1 MSYTRVLV
9 IENPLSWAEGMKSFR
24 KNTRPALNAA
34 KKAGVLKKYTL
45 VQTGEHS
52 GMLITEFDTK
62 AKMNKYAKAM
72 SGLRSK
78 SMAETGMQSWIYS
91 GPVKA
96 SG

>member
-1 MSYTRVLV
+1 MSYTRVMVL
-9 IENPLSWAEGMKSFR
+9 ESPLSRAEARKRFR
-24 KNTRPALNAA
+24 KNVQPALNAA
-34 KKAGVLKKYTL
+34 KKAGILKKYSF
-45 VQTGEHS
+45 VETGEHS

>member
-24 KNTRPALNAA
+24 KNTRPALNTA

-52 GMLITEFDTK
+52 GMLITEFETK
-62 AKMNKYAKAM
+62 AKMNKYIKA
-72 SGLRSK
+72 LAAIRRDVA
-78 SMAETGMQSWIYS
+78 AETGGQMWGYGGS
-91 GPVKA
+91 VKA